1 MERSASMKWM
11 AIIAGGIG
19 CIVAA
24 MLFSASPALAGGLP
38 SAGQLADGIFSG
50 TVEMADSASAAYA
63 NAPQRV
69 AAKVSSAKLKPGKK
83 YTFYAY
89 YGGVKLK
96 YTLIVG
102 KPKVTTKG
110 KKKQAVIT
118 TTIQLKKPSTAQ
130 LVQLGIVANANKNA
144 QINPGSSFSLVD
156 ADTGKPIENAKG
168 VRVTETNLKY
178 SKYTTLMAGQQ
189 PIPLKIKMT
198 TTTVYPKKY
207 AKVNIV
213 LSKLNQKGEPTKNYV
228 LPLK

>member
-1 MERSASMKWM
+1 MERTASMKWT
-11 AIIAGGIG
+11 ALIVGCIG
-19 CIVAA
+19 CVVAA
-24 MLFSASPALAGGLP
+24 MLFTASPALAGGMP
-38 SAGQLADGIFSG
+38 GAGQIADGIFAG
-50 TVEMADSASAAYA
+50 NVEVADSAAAVYA
-63 NAPQRV
+63 NAPKRV
-69 AAKVSSAKLKPGKK
+69 AAKVSSAKLKTGKK

-110 KKKQAVIT
+110 KKKQAAIT

-156 ADTGKPIENAKG
+156 ADTDKAINNAKG
-168 VRVTETNLKY
+168 VQVTETNMKY
-178 SKYTTLMAGQQ
+178 SKYTSLMPGQS
-189 PIPLKIKMT
+189 PIPLKIKLT
-198 TTTVYPKKY
+198 STIVYPKKY
-207 AKVNIV
+207 TNVKIV
-213 LSKLNQKGEPTKNYV
+213 LAKLNQDGNPVKNYV